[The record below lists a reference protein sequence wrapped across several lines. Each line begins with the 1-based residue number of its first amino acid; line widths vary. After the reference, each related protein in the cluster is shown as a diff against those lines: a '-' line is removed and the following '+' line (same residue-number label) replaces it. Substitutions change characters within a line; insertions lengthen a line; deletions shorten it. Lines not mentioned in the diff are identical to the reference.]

1 MMNIYKLIIILP
13 LLVISLHSSAQKGPG
28 RERIKT
34 LKVAFLTER
43 LDLSRTEAQ
52 QFWPI
57 YNENEEVME
66 AIRREERSQIRE
78 RDFDINSL
86 SDEEASALLT
96 EFLKI
101 KKRKEFAEQKFLT
114 QMRSVISDKKIILL
128 IKAEEDFK
136 RRLLQQMRNR
146 RN

>member
-1 MMNIYKLIIILP
+1 MMKIYKLIIVLP
-13 LLVISLHSSAQKGPG
+13 LLLISLNSSAQKGPG

-43 LDLSRTEAQ
+43 LDLSSKEAQ

-57 YNENEEVME
+57 YNEHEDVIET
-66 AIRREERSQIRE
+66 IKRDERAQIRE
-78 RDFDINSL
+78 RGFDINSL
-86 SDEEASALLT
+86 SDEEASALLA

-114 QMRSVISDKKIILL
+114 QMQSVISDKKIILL